1 MSIPLSSLWS
11 KRSIVFEFA
20 KMNIKTRYKGTK
32 LGLLWTVLEPTL
44 TFILLY
50 VVFTTIRERTREDF
64 AIYLLVGILIY
75 HIFSRGTYGGLV
87 SLRNNKNLL
96 QSININKEFLLVSST
111 VATALLLLVEVAV
124 LLGLLP
130 VFEYIPPW
138 TIVFFPLVLILLL
151 VLIQGFT
158 YFLAIANVYVK
169 DIQPLWGIILHAAF
183 FVTPIIWY
191 LDDVDGILL
200 VFHKINP
207 IGQIVELGHSLIVFG
222 EVPPL
227 MDWAYSAV
235 FVSVIFVV
243 GFLVFKKYEDN
254 VAEVL

>member
-1 MSIPLSSLWS
+1 MSLPLASLWS
-11 KRSIVFEFA
+11 KKSIVFEFA
-20 KMNIKTRYKGTK
+20 KMSIKTRFKGTK
-32 LGLLWTVLEPTL
+32 LGLIWTVLEPTL

-50 VVFTTIRERTREDF
+50 VVFTTIRERSREDF

-75 HIFSRGTYGGLV
+75 HVFSRGTYGGLS

-124 LLGLLP
+124 FFGLMP
-130 VFEYIPPW
+130 VFDYIPPW
-138 TIVFFPLVLILLL
+138 TIVFFPLVLVILL

-158 YFLAIANVYVK
+158 YFLAIANVYIK

-191 LDDVDGILL
+191 VNDADGILL
-200 VFHKINP
+200 EFHRFNP
-207 IGQIVELGHSLIVFG
+207 IGHVIELGHSLVVFG
-222 EVPPL
+222 KVPPL
-227 MDWAYSAV
+227 SDWVYSAV
-235 FVSVIFVV
+235 FASIIFLA
-243 GFLVFKKYEDN
+243 GYIVFKKYEDN